1 MKQYIWHIAWL
12 ALVMTVGWQ
21 GLYFKHDFYV
31 VALVVALIGLVTML
45 IRRSTSYI
53 YILGLSTIT
62 LLPLLAGVAPHFVAE
77 GFVRAV
83 TYLFLFILIQTYGTK
98 DVRLFYV
105 AGIVVT
111 LWSYFQPNLD
121 AGRYGGVFEYANVT
135 AIVVGAFFLFGLLQ
149 YVGEQR
155 PKLAL
160 FWLLPLLPMATLV
173 ALTASRGALLAL
185 AAAWL
190 LALWLVPST
199 QQLLFVTMTIAH
211 IGLVAMLPFPVVF
224 IGSIGVVLIHWGM
237 RKLTWQPSPLL
248 LPLIS
253 VIIGGIVVVSKWQ
266 GIQQMLT
273 GRNTATERFV
283 HWRDGLLV
291 AQDSLWFGHGYG
303 GFARHITRFQSE
315 PYRTI
320 EAHNGYLDL
329 VINYGVVGAVA
340 LVGVVVWLAYQVIK
354 AWQPTAVAPLIFISA
369 IAIHSA
375 LDFTQAYG
383 FVGILVVYAFAL
395 LYTPR
400 VITMNTIVNVVM
412 LPAIAFGV
420 MYITGTTLIAQA
432 YDKHLAHVSDAKAYE
447 QTLQRAIRLDRNEPL
462 YAIKQLAYEVKV
474 YEQTETTV
482 HYEQVIQT
490 ATAIAERFFASPT
503 VLLQVAMYL
512 EALQAYEQSEA
523 LVERVIALDRYE
535 EQAYALGIKIASQ
548 QALTY
553 FITDDQRYEKAVA
566 HARAFEQRVNQAML
580 QNADRR
586 WDFRV
591 TEEAHYYLAMLALQ
605 RGEDEAVLQHTE
617 AVLYATYAEAQVYKE
632 HAAALRA
639 IVLTRQGQ
647 LDEVARYEQQYP
659 GLRAYQQQYEK
670 LQPSKGAL
678 E

>member
-1 MKQYIWHIAWL
+1 
-12 ALVMTVGWQ
+12 MTVGWQ

-53 YILGLSTIT
+53 YILGLSAIT

-111 LWSYFQPNLD
+111 LWSYFQTNLD

-224 IGSIGVVLIHWGM
+224 IGSIGIVLIHWGM

-253 VIIGGIVVVSKWQ
+253 VMIIGGIVVVSKWQ
-266 GIQQMLT
+266 GIQHMLT

-447 QTLQRAIRLDRNEPL
+447 QTVQRAIRLDRNEPL
-462 YAIKQLAYEVKV
+462 YAIKQLAHDVKV
-474 YEQTETTV
+474 YEQTETTAY
-482 HYEQVIQT
+482 YEQVIQT
-490 ATAIAERFFASPT
+490 AAAIAERFFASPT
-503 VLLQVAMYL
+503 VLLQVAIYL
-512 EALQAYEQSEA
+512 EAAQAYVQSEA
-523 LVERVIALDRYE
+523 LVERVIALDRYNE
-535 EQAYALGIKIASQ
+535 KAYALGIKLGVKQAIEETEDANKHIAK
-548 QALTY
+548 
-553 FITDDQRYEKAVA
+553 IERYVEAINKEQSLKAMY
-566 HARAFEQRVNQAML
+566 QVNS
-580 QNADRR
+580 R
-586 WDFRV
+586 FRI
-591 TEEAHYYLAMLALQ
+591 TEEARYYLA
-605 RGEDEAVLQHTE
+605 
-617 AVLYATYAEAQVYKE
+617 TYQLIIGDYESAIEHSEEIMQSTFKAAHPYKDY
-632 HAAALRA
+632 AAAIA
-639 IVLTRQGQ
+639 IVAHTKMDNFFAVDYVMRNYPASIDFINHYQTLIGEE
-647 LDEVARYEQQYP
+647 EVN
-659 GLRAYQQQYEK
+659 
-670 LQPSKGAL
+670 
-678 E
+678 